1 MKRTL
6 HLEVIGCNPAK
17 VGHDYILSLN
27 SMEPF
32 RIGDM
37 ITVTLDKGGL
47 SREGI
52 IEGIKRVM
60 GVDEDDLING
70 GSDAHHTNA
79 RKVYA
84 QLRREMGLSI
94 GDIASE
100 LKRATASV
108 AYYLCDNSVKVKE
121 YLEDVRDGQVR

>member
-1 MKRTL
+1 MKKTL
-6 HLEVIGCNPAK
+6 QLEVIGCNQAK
-17 VGHDYILSLN
+17 VGHEYILTLN
-27 SMEPF
+27 TIESF
-32 RIGDM
+32 CVGDK
-37 ITVTLDKGGL
+37 ISVTLDTGGL
-47 SREGI
+47 SRKSI
-52 IEGIKRVM
+52 IEGIKRVLD
-60 GVDEDDLING
+60 VDEDDLING

-121 YLEDVRDGQVR
+121 YLEEVRNG